1 MLYSTCRRR
10 ELFRGLNR
18 MTKSKHHAKN
28 PRRTTS
34 QKKRGR
40 GGLSMSNA
48 KSFREQKEFTLPLQT
63 AELFAGVG
71 GFHLGLEKVKSGGE
85 LCFKVT
91 WGNQWEPST
100 KAQHAADIYKKRF
113 PGTMPSNV
121 DISTVKFES
130 GVTREKAD
138 AKNAP
143 DVDVLVGGFP
153 CQDYSVA
160 TTLSQAKGLVGK
172 KGVLWWQ
179 IHRFLEDKGQNKPAF
194 LVFENVDR
202 LLKSPAAQRGRD
214 FAIVLKSLA
223 QLGYLV
229 EWRVINAAEYGFA
242 QRRRR
247 VFIVG
252 YHESVFSDAQKQAL
266 DPKDWIMKDGALAK
280 AFPIASDEMLIPGKE
295 FEQLDLAS
303 LSTDFNKGNRLGM
316 PFRSAGFLRGGEYW
330 TTDVKPVYEGDRQTL
345 GDMLEP
351 ESSVPEE
358 FFIPKSELEDWV
370 YLKGKKNEERK
381 NKATGF
387 KYFYTEGPI
396 AFPDPIDKPSRTII
410 TGEGGRSPSR
420 FKHVVK
426 VGERYR
432 RLMPI
437 ELERL
442 NGFPDHHT
450 EGVPDGRRAFMMGNA
465 LVVGVVEK
473 IGRALVEKVL
483 ARKTDESPKLKK
495 SAKKESLRAPEF
507 AIAR

>member
-1 MLYSTCRRR
+1 
-10 ELFRGLNR
+10 
-18 MTKSKHHAKN
+18 
-28 PRRTTS
+28 
-34 QKKRGR
+34 
-40 GGLSMSNA
+40 MSNA
-48 KSFREQKEFTLPLQT
+48 HAFRKQKALTLPLQA

-71 GFHLGLEKVKSGGE
+71 GFHLGLEKVRSSGE
-85 LCFKVT
+85 LCFDIA

-100 KAQHAADIYKKRF
+100 KAQHASDIYGKRF
-113 PGTMPSNV
+113 PGTISSNI
-121 DISTVKFES
+121 DISKVVFAPAVDGQKPD
-130 GVTREKAD
+130 GA
-138 AKNAP
+138 NAP

-160 TTLSQAKGLVGK
+160 TTLSQSKGLVGK

-179 IHRFLEDKGQNKPAF
+179 IHRFLVEKGENKPAM

-202 LLKSPAAQRGRD
+202 LLKSPSIQRGRD
-214 FAIVLKSLA
+214 FSIVLMSLA
-223 QLGYLV
+223 QLGYMV

-252 YHESVFSDAQKQAL
+252 YHKSLFTEKQVNDL
-266 DPKDWIMKDGALAK
+266 DPKEWILSGGALAD
-280 AFPIASDEMLIPGKE
+280 AFPVSSNEMIIAEEKLPH
-295 FEQLDLAS
+295 LDLAS

-316 PFRSAGFLRGGEYW
+316 FKSAGFFRDGKYW
-330 TTDVKPVYEGDRQTL
+330 TTQVKPVYDGERKTL
-345 GDMLEP
+345 GDVLEP
-351 ESSVPEE
+351 ESSIPEE
-358 FFIPKSELEDWV
+358 FYIPPAELKAWR
-370 YLKGKKNEERK
+370 YLKGGKNEERT
-381 NKATGF
+381 NKASGF

-396 AFPDPIDKPSRTII
+396 AFPDPTDKPSRTII

-432 RLMPI
+432 RLIPV

-473 IGRALVEKVL
+473 IGRALIEKIL
-483 ARKTDESPKLKK
+483 KKKTDEPLKPKK
-495 SAKKESLRAPEF
+495 SVKKLVTMNVPEL
-507 AIAR
+507 ANVR